1 MGSESKG
8 AWIEFGPRADADEGS
23 SSKLVVR
30 KDKVVGVGVDRDNET
45 TIYMAS
51 GKRYAVGG
59 TVDEAKRRLG
69 IGKSPGPCPDCAQQP
84 PNVTVKVIPPGWVPI
99 TTTELAYMLRRIPGS
114 GSCETCQQAR
124 ELIARYRGDYHWGY
138 PQWFRDRVDAAKA
151 SEQVKPDVTAAAMS
165 PG

>member
-84 PNVTVKVIPPGWVPI
+84 PNVTVKVIPPGYVPI
-99 TTTELAYMLRRIPGS
+99 TMAELVGALGTAIGACQ
-114 GSCETCQQAR
+114 CENCKEAR

-151 SEQVKPDVTAAAMS
+151 SDKVKP
-165 PG
+165 

>member
-23 SSKLVVR
+23 SSKLLVR

-45 TIYMAS
+45 MIYMAS

-69 IGKSPGPCPDCAQQP
+69 IEVLPKGADDGK
-84 PNVTVKVIPPGWVPI
+84 
-99 TTTELAYMLRRIPGS
+99 
-114 GSCETCQQAR
+114 
-124 ELIARYRGDYHWGY
+124 
-138 PQWFRDRVDAAKA
+138 
-151 SEQVKPDVTAAAMS
+151 
-165 PG
+165 